1 MSKWNELTG
10 WLYGDVNTDRGF
22 WYSHPLREL
31 EGLTEEQLFWT
42 PEENS
47 LCMLWHAGHIAHRE
61 RAHITEIMQGVGSD
75 IPPQY
80 EVFGTDWRSVAD
92 VRKSIDSVEN
102 AMKWIEAV
110 RAGSAEYID
119 SLTEADFH
127 KPSHAAGLTI
137 GHWIFITVA
146 HGALHIGKIQALKN
160 MLLGKRDNPC

>member
-1 MSKWNELTG
+1 MSKWNELAD
-10 WLYGDVNTDRGF
+10 WLYGDVNANGGF
-22 WYSHPLREL
+22 WYSHPLLEL
-31 EGLTEEQLFWT
+31 KGLDEEQLFWT

-61 RAHITEIMQGVGSD
+61 RTHITRIMQGVDDD

-80 EVFGTDWRSVAD
+80 EVFGADWRPVED

-102 AMKWIEAV
+102 VIKWIEDV
-110 RAGSAEYID
+110 RRQSKEYIAT
-119 SLTEADFH
+119 LTEADFH
-127 KPSHAAGLTI
+127 KLSAAEGLSV

-146 HGALHIGKIQALKN
+146 HGALHIGKIQVLKN